1 MKASQDN
8 FGLLIGWIQ
17 NDLKKDHSLVNRKVF
32 SVVLWCLILPSLIL
46 LVLYVLRKYQLI
58 APLRYVDLLVFTPPF
73 FYSLYSLWPT
83 LREIPKVFKKGGLSA
98 VLDESNREVQWRE
111 KTALKLW
118 SDLNLTHREWNLLAF
133 HLRAD
138 INRLKIQ
145 NRYMSILA
153 AVILFFMFQFLDLGA
168 PNDVIVESGP
178 GGFIKG
184 LVDLFAQWS
193 IQVFSLALFSTLFYL
208 SGLQFERYLI
218 RYLNC
223 VERIIFDQKDSP

>member
-1 MKASQDN
+1 MKSSQDN
-8 FGLLIGWIQ
+8 YGLLIGWIQ

-32 SVVLWCLILPSLIL
+32 SVVLWCLVLPSVIL

-58 APLRYVDLLVFTPPF
+58 APVRYVDLLVFTPPF

-83 LREIPKVFKKGGLSA
+83 LKEIPKVFKKGGLSA

-111 KTALKLW
+111 KTALKI
-118 SDLNLTHREWNLLAF
+118 SNDLNLTNREWSLIAF

-138 INRLKIQ
+138 IDRLKTQ

-168 PNDVIVESGP
+168 SNNVVVQSGAE
-178 GGFIKG
+178 GFFKG
-184 LVDLFAQWS
+184 IIDLFAQWS
-193 IQVFSLALFSTLFYL
+193 IQVFSLGLFSTLFYL
-208 SGLQFERYLI
+208 SGLQFERYLM

-223 VERIIFDQKDSP
+223 VERIIFERNELS